1 VQVAGILRY
10 VEWDDDNQDQF
21 DLSGDATGWGI
32 NLSSNIKLGPHV
44 ARLQVVYGEAI
55 QNYMNDATADI
66 GIENNFGNP
75 VTPVEG
81 EALPVLGVVAFLDL
95 NWSEKWTSSIGY
107 SMVDI
112 DNSDGQSANAFQTG
126 HYALANILHH
136 PVKNVMYGPELQ
148 WGKRENF
155 EDGFSSDDFRV
166 QFSVKYSFGTTIG
179 GK

>member
-1 VQVAGILRY
+1 
-10 VEWDDDNQDQF
+10 
-21 DLSGDATGWGI
+21 
-32 NLSSNIKLGPHV
+32 
-44 ARLQVVYGEAI
+44 
-55 QNYMNDATADI
+55 
-66 GIENNFGNP
+66 
-75 VTPVEG
+75 
-81 EALPVLGVVAFLDL
+81 
-95 NWSEKWTSSIGY
+95 
-107 SMVDI
+107 MVDI